1 MVWGIG
7 TKGKI
12 IRKKNIRHPSVGM
25 RFSKELL
32 FFTLAMCVCVHVTH
46 DVGGFQSCICYANE
60 HDGGQAG
67 SLDLWDGIQQ
77 LK

>member
-32 FFTLAMCVCVHVTH
+32 FFTLAMCVCVCTC
-46 DVGGFQSCICYANE
+46 DTRCWWLPKLYLLC
-60 HDGGQAG
+60 
-67 SLDLWDGIQQ
+67 
-77 LK
+77 

>member
-32 FFTLAMCVCVHVTH
+32 FFTLAMCVCV
-46 DVGGFQSCICYANE
+46 YM
-60 HDGGQAG
+60 
-67 SLDLWDGIQQ
+67 
-77 LK
+77 